1 MLFRSDSARKES
13 RKSVTTAID
22 SLDQKLEHLEERL
35 FQRRTTGRGQD
46 DVRWSPNLAE
56 QLEYLAGSVGGSDY
70 PPTAS
75 QRDVARL
82 LHDRA
87 TSLRSEFN
95 ALTSREIP
103 AMNAL
108 LRQAGLD
115 GVGG

>member
-1 MLFRSDSARKES
+1 
-13 RKSVTTAID
+13 
-22 SLDQKLEHLEERL
+22 
-35 FQRRTTGRGQD
+35 
-46 DVRWSPNLAE
+46 
-56 QLEYLAGSVGGSDY
+56 
-70 PPTAS
+70 
-75 QRDVARL
+75 L